1 MKTPEE
7 LANQRE
13 IDQDILYYVRQ
24 MQTMAQILPG
34 SIHSFLTITRR
45 RRMTMKDVQDR
56 IDYLVSARYLQ
67 EEKEWGGLPGVASE
81 AQTGEYGHYR
91 ITATGMDVLDGAI
104 PPRGWKST

>member
-13 IDQDILYYVRQ
+13 IDQDILYYVRA
-24 MQTMAQILPG
+24 MQGMAQILPG

-45 RRMTMKDVQDR
+45 RHMTMKEVQDR
-56 IDYLVSARYLQ
+56 LDYLVSAGHL
-67 EEKEWGGLPGVASE
+67 ENKKEFQG
-81 AQTGEYGHYR
+81 GEYGHYR

-104 PPRGWKST
+104 APRGWKGT